1 MSSHLCSASLRK
13 ERSSDDHHRDHRSA
27 GAAGARARSVAY
39 VNGMIRRYEHNL
51 QATDTRTDLGIA
63 HRAVLELTIAD
74 WRHRLEA
81 MTDAA

>member
-1 MSSHLCSASLRK
+1 MTITTTTPAP
-13 ERSSDDHHRDHRSA
+13 EPPA
-27 GAAGARARSVAY
+27 PGARARSVAY
-39 VNGMIRRYEHNL
+39 VNGMIRRYEHDRDT
-51 QATDTRTDLGIA
+51 TDTRTDLGIA